1 MLGSIARIA
10 AACTHSAPTIVAS
23 RQGGALSKDVAV
35 SRSNGG
41 YLRLSSGKDQIGRSR
56 ASLLRKTLNSHRSL
70 MGPGAPRDAVRI
82 TRTSKSLLA
91 LSGIAL
97 VGAAACSSTHN
108 VYDPLPQGPAAD
120 VPAASPS
127 SFSAAPP
134 STSADGSITTTN
146 RLSTLTCKMVAG
158 TDTVIDEQDATLTP
172 AITVKNTSSSPLNLI
187 QYLGGAVQ
195 FDIWFLNSS
204 GGVVSL
210 DEEDPD
216 LGSAYD
222 NATTALAPGQSTMFT
237 AQLNPISGEVPQ
249 NENMAG

>member
-1 MLGSIARIA
+1 
-10 AACTHSAPTIVAS
+10 
-23 RQGGALSKDVAV
+23 
-35 SRSNGG
+35 
-41 YLRLSSGKDQIGRSR
+41 
-56 ASLLRKTLNSHRSL
+56 
-70 MGPGAPRDAVRI
+70 
-82 TRTSKSLLA
+82 
-91 LSGIAL
+91 
-97 VGAAACSSTHN
+97 
-108 VYDPLPQGPAAD
+108 
-120 VPAASPS
+120 
-127 SFSAAPP
+127 
-134 STSADGSITTTN
+134 
-146 RLSTLTCKMVAG
+146 MVAG